1 MCFRKGTSDPSR
13 VKENTLIDFIS
24 YYSKHTALHNIVKTY
39 PFLEDNKHLH
49 SPRRVF
55 TTASPS

>member
-1 MCFRKGTSDPSR
+1 M
-13 VKENTLIDFIS
+13 KENTLIDFIS

-49 SPRRVF
+49 SLRRVF